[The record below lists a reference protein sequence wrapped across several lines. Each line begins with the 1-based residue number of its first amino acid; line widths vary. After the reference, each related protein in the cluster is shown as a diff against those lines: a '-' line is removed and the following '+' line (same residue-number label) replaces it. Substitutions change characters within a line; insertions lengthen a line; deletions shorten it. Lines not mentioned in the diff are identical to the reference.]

1 MLKFQNPMSSNH
13 CSIVWQVRT
22 ELDARALIRTQ
33 LSNMSYAD
41 LIDVLGK
48 ISTGDDKNWL
58 MTLIFEEM
66 NWLNEPMIH

>member
-1 MLKFQNPMSSNH
+1 MLKFQNPMSSNR